1 MKPTS
6 KVHKARSFNLR
17 EELKALQ
24 KDFGEY
30 ITSSCKMEKKL
41 DAEINSLVRKLC
53 KAYTAN
59 ESLYSKFGS
68 TLLQV
73 KDLGS
78 SLSKSQYQFK
88 MENNLQ

>member
-1 MKPTS
+1 MKPTA
-6 KVHKARSFNLR
+6 KVHKARSFDSR
-17 EELKALQ
+17 GELKALQ
-24 KDFGEY
+24 KDFDEY

-41 DAEINSLVRKLC
+41 DAGINLLVRKLC

-59 ESLYSKFGS
+59 KSLYSKLGS
-68 TLLQV
+68 TILQV

-88 MENNLQ
+88 MENNL